1 MAEPTLA
8 LIVIAG
14 LLMILA
20 ITIISNG
27 LQRRRAIKVAEFLK
41 YVITIVVI
49 GAVIITIINHL
60 INLKLWQIL
69 N

>member
-8 LIVIAG
+8 LIIIAG
-14 LLMILA
+14 ILTILML
-20 ITIISNG
+20 IIIRNG
-27 LQRRRAIKVAEFLK
+27 LSHRKAIKVAEFLK
-41 YVITIVVI
+41 YALTIIVI

>member
-8 LIVIAG
+8 LIIIAG

-27 LQRRRAIKVAEFLK
+27 LQRRGAIKVAEFLK
-41 YVITIVVI
+41 YTLTIVVI

>member
-27 LQRRRAIKVAEFLK
+27 LQRRKAIKIAEFLK
-41 YVITIVVI
+41 YVLTIVVI

>member
-8 LIVIAG
+8 LIIIGG

-20 ITIISNG
+20 ITIISDG
-27 LQRRRAIKVAEFLK
+27 LTRRKDIKVAEFLK
-41 YVITIVVI
+41 YIITIAVI

>member
-1 MAEPTLA
+1 MAEPTLS
-8 LIVIAG
+8 LIIIAG

-27 LQRRRAIKVAEFLK
+27 LQRQRDIKVAEFLK
-41 YVITIVVI
+41 YALTIIVI

>member
-8 LIVIAG
+8 LIIISG
-14 LLMILA
+14 LLMIFMVMI
-20 ITIISNG
+20 ITNG

-41 YVITIVVI
+41 YALTIAVI

-60 INLKLWQIL
+60 INLKVWQIL

>member
-8 LIVIAG
+8 LIIIAG

-20 ITIISNG
+20 TIIITNG
-27 LQRRRAIKVAEFLK
+27 LQRRKAIKVAEFLK
-41 YVITIVVI
+41 YALTIIVI